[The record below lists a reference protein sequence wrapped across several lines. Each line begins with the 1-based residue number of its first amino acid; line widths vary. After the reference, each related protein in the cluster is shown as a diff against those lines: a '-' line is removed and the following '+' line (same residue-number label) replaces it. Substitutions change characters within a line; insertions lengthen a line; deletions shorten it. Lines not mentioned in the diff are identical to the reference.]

1 MLYKGFRII
10 PEHEWPP
17 EAHRLPSPGV
27 AGHANQKRRFYVE
40 SETGEIGM
48 VPWEGS
54 QVVWPWESGWEQDLY
69 RPEVT
74 SLLKEEKKERKPK

>member
-1 MLYKGFRII
+1 MQTRSGASTSSR
-10 PEHEWPP
+10 
-17 EAHRLPSPGV
+17 
-27 AGHANQKRRFYVE
+27 
-40 SETGEIGM
+40 ETGEIGM